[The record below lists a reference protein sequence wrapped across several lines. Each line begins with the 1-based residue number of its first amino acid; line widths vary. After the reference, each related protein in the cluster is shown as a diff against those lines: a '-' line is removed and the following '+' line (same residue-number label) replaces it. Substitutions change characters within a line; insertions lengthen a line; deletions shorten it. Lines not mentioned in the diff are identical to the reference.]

1 MREGI
6 TKVDLNFTN
15 AGGGHTASVTSFLN
29 PKSVETGEDLGIVVG
44 GLGEINNFSNPK
56 ITEMLGNFICTQK
69 TTSAGPTK
77 KAITRRYVDRT
88 SLLLESY
95 VVLVRG
101 INSGPNGGSDFE
113 GPVPYFTEVSNT
125 PLTSFRSQGPR
136 VEGSVIYIGKVYN
149 VESAANFQ
157 GVKISLVYQNKQLKE
172 NLSLNTE
179 FVNGTY
185 KAAPDLSQY
194 DLKFGYTLSDF
205 RSALNRVGI
214 SINGL
219 PSDDKILFETSGTLS
234 SVVSSIAGTL
244 GYFWYVDPRNG
255 SINLIN
261 SEVASQIPIDNYTDT
276 TNSNIVSASFTES
289 IVSNKIVNVY
299 NGSTEKDSNNPKDDD
314 RPRPIFFK
322 RCRFEKIGDGV
333 GITDKASFTV
343 LGTFFSLFDQEENND
358 TFDKFAYFCSIIA
371 KKDHLKEEVFGKE
384 LLAGDPFD
392 LSKLYP
398 YDITLNETSDQ
409 IPLIPFTKGDEE
421 EGGENPL
428 FQNDSNGNPNS
439 FAIRNRKT
447 KLLDLDRITNKF
459 KYFQMMYDKGSKKM
473 PRPHTSELHGFLKLF
488 YQIAGGVYISNGY
501 SEYKVERME
510 FSNSNNVTIVGPLEG
525 SELIAEVSELSP
537 INDFFDSLGVPQGVT
552 VKELSQLTQA
562 DQKIKSP
569 SPVKSVHDYHFIA
582 IRSVPKLDRKKKTN
596 NKKAVKKDAKVDFTP
611 LEKYYEIVDNIA
623 LRGDLLIG
631 GPTFPN
637 NLIDFTLLDGMKSLI
652 KQSLDNYEKAVQR
665 KNSLRLTYKRSKTRV
680 NKTNEDGEEAED
692 DELAEASEDDQKIAE
707 LFDRYDLKYN
717 SIESPPHNMLNKLS
731 LSSASGSTAEMKVLQ
746 KIRGK
751 YRNRFD
757 KPESSSRTFYGLQ
770 IPEFSPTMNS
780 VSISIGPDGI
790 TTTVSESTIKLIPPD
805 QGFQITEGMEALTP
819 KSMLPS
825 SFNARQRNTLG
836 L

>member
-113 GPVPYFTEVSNT
+113 GPVPYFTEVANT

-136 VEGSVIYIGKVYN
+136 VEGSVIYMGKVYN

-157 GVKISLVYQNKQLKE
+157 GVKISLVYHNKKLKE
-172 NLSLNTE
+172 DLSLNTE

-205 RSALNRVGI
+205 RSALNSVGI

-219 PSDDKILFETSGTLS
+219 PSSNNTLFETSGTLS
-234 SVVSSIAGTL
+234 SVVSSIASYL
-244 GYFWYVDPRNG
+244 GYYWYVDPRNG

-261 SEVASQIPIDNYTDT
+261 SEIASQIPIDNYTDT
-276 TNSNIVSASFTES
+276 TNSDIVSASFTES

-322 RCRFEKIGDGV
+322 RCRFETL
-333 GITDKASFTV
+333 GIHKKASRTV
-343 LGTFFSLFDQEENND
+343 LAAFFSLFDQEESVD
-358 TFDKFAYFCSIIA
+358 VFDKFTYFATAIA
-371 KKDHLKEEVFGKE
+371 KNKALKNEVFGKE
-384 LLAGDPFD
+384 KLNDHPFD
-392 LSKLYP
+392 LSKLYDYEP
-398 YDITLNETSDQ
+398 VLNPEGTAL
-409 IPLIPFTKGDEE
+409 PLIPFLEEHGGDADEKYRAV
-421 EGGENPL
+421 
-428 FQNDSNGNPNS
+428 
-439 FAIRNRKT
+439 FAINDAEAKKEAKKT
-447 KLLDLDRITNKF
+447 SLLNMNRITNKF
-459 KYFQMMYDKGSKKM
+459 KYVRFQHFEGTDLKKM
-473 PRPHTSELHGFLKLF
+473 PRPHGSQLYSFLKLF
-488 YQIAGGVYISNGY
+488 YQIAGGIYISNGY

-510 FSNSNNVTIVGPLEG
+510 FSNSNNVNVVGPLKASDKINE
-525 SELIAEVSELSP
+525 ISELSP
-537 INDFFDSLGVPQGVT
+537 ITDFFDSLGIDQDVT
-552 VKELSQLTQA
+552 VKGLANLTQA
-562 DQKIKSP
+562 ENRIGGVPAKST
-569 SPVKSVHDYHFIA
+569 HEHHFIA
-582 IRSVPKLDRKKKTN
+582 IRSIPKLERVKSTN
-596 NKKAVKKDAKVDFTP
+596 NQKIVQKDAKVDFSP
-611 LEKYYEIVDNIA
+611 LQEYYEIYEDPNHTE
-623 LRGDLLIG
+623 GLLVG

-637 NLIDFTLLDGMKSLI
+637 NLIDKTLVEGMKHLMN
-652 KQSLDNYEKAVQR
+652 QSIDNYYRAIK
-665 KNSLRLTYKRSKTRV
+665 KKTTLRLTYKRSKTRV
-680 NKTNEDGEEAED
+680 NKTSEDGEEAED

>member
-15 AGGGHTASVTSFLN
+15 AGGGHTASVTSLLN

-44 GLGEINNFSNPK
+44 ELGETNNFSNPK

-95 VVLVRG
+95 IVLVRG
-101 INSGPNGGSDFE
+101 VNSGPDGGKNFE
-113 GPVPYFTEVSNT
+113 GPVPYFTEVTNT
-125 PLTSFRSQGPR
+125 PLKPFRSQGPR
-136 VEGSVIYIGKVYN
+136 VEGSIIYLGKVYN

-157 GVKISLVYQNKQLKE
+157 GVKISLVYHNRQLKE

-205 RSALNRVGI
+205 RSALNSVGLAV
-214 SINGL
+214 NGL
-219 PSDDKILFETSGTLS
+219 PSDDRILFETSGTLG

-244 GYFWYVDPRNG
+244 GYFWYVDPKSG
-255 SINLIN
+255 SINFIN

-289 IVSNKIVNVY
+289 TIFNKIVNVY

-322 RCRFEKIGDGV
+322 RCRFETL
-333 GITDKASFTV
+333 GIHKKASRTV
-343 LGTFFSLFDQEENND
+343 LAAFFSLFDQEESD
-358 TFDKFAYFCSIIA
+358 DVFDKFTYFATAIA
-371 KKDHLKEEVFGKE
+371 KNKALKNEVFGKE
-384 LLAGDPFD
+384 KLNDHPFD
-392 LSKLYP
+392 LSKLYDYEP
-398 YDITLNETSDQ
+398 VLNPERSAL
-409 IPLIPFTKGDEE
+409 PLIPFLEEHGGNQDEKLRAIF
-421 EGGENPL
+421 NT
-428 FQNDSNGNPNS
+428 NDADAKREAKRTS
-439 FAIRNRKT
+439 
-447 KLLDLDRITNKF
+447 LLNMDRIANKF
-459 KYFQMMYDKGSKKM
+459 KYIRLTQYTTEGGKNVIKKM
-473 PRPHTSELHGFLKLF
+473 PRPHGSELYSFLKLF
-488 YQIAGGVYISNGY
+488 YQIAGGIYISNGY

-510 FSNSNNVTIVGPLEG
+510 FSNSNNVNVVGPLKASDRIDE
-525 SELIAEVSELSP
+525 ISELSP
-537 INDFFDSLGVPQGVT
+537 ITDFFDSLGLKQGVT
-552 VKELSQLTQA
+552 VKELANLTQA
-562 DQKIKSP
+562 ENRIGGVPAKST
-569 SPVKSVHDYHFIA
+569 HEHHFIA
-582 IRSVPKLDRKKKTN
+582 IRSIPKLERVKSTN
-596 NKKAVKKDAKVDFTP
+596 NQKIVQKDAKVDFSP
-611 LEKYYEIVDNIA
+611 LQEYYEIYENPN
-623 LRGDLLIG
+623 RKEDLLIG
-631 GPTFPN
+631 GPTSPN
-637 NLIDFTLLDGMKSLI
+637 NLIDSTLVEGMKHLMN
-652 KQSLDNYEKAVQR
+652 QSIDNYYRAIK
-665 KNSLRLTYKRSKTRV
+665 KKTTLRLTYKRSKTRV

-717 SIESPPHNMLNKLS
+717 SIESPSHNMLNKLT

-746 KIRGK
+746 QIRGK

-757 KPESSSRTFYGLQ
+757 KPQSSSRTFYGLE
-770 IPEFSPTMNS
+770 IPDFSPTMNS
-780 VSISIGPDGI
+780 VSISIGPQGI

-805 QGFQITEGMEALTP
+805 QNLQITEGMEALTP
-819 KSMLPS
+819 KSMLPR